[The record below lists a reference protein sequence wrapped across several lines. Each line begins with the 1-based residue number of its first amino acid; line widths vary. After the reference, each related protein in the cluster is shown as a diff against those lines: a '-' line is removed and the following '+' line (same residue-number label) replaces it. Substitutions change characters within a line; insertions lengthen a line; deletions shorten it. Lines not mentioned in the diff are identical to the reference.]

1 MVRGSANPQVLPLRC
16 FVILE
21 AVIKSLSDA
30 QPKIQTLH
38 KEKTCQF
45 GAKHLNR
52 SCIQDFRNL
61 QEAEKDGE
69 V

>member
-1 MVRGSANPQVLPLRC
+1 MVSADCGYYHLR
-16 FVILE
+16 VSYYL
-21 AVIKSLSDA
+21 AVIKSLSD
-30 QPKIQTLH
+30 PNSKTQTGR
-38 KEKTCQF
+38 KEPHAQF

-52 SCIQDFRNL
+52 PCIQDFRNL